1 MILVVDDD
9 DDVRETIVGA
19 LQTLSYR
26 TREAA
31 DGEQALALFRAKHPA
46 LVILDSRLAGTSGLD
61 VLEEMK
67 SVEPRI
73 PLIVATGFVEDAEL
87 WRANEG
93 VPVLLKPFRLAELAE
108 LVEQVLAEAEGEVLP
123 LH

>member
-19 LQTLSYR
+19 LQTLAYE
-26 TREAA
+26 TAEAS
-31 DGEQALALFRAKHPA
+31 DGQQALALFRAQQPE

-67 SVEPRI
+67 NVEPRV
-73 PLIVATGFVEDAEL
+73 PLIVATGYVEDAEL
-87 WRANEG
+87 WRSSEG

-108 LVEQVLAEAEGEVLP
+108 LVENVLAHAESEIVP
-123 LH
+123 SH

>member
-19 LQTLSYR
+19 LQALAYETA
-26 TREAA
+26 EAS
-31 DGEQALALFRAKHPA
+31 DGQQALALFRAQQPE

-67 SVEPRI
+67 NVEPRV
-73 PLIVATGFVEDAEL
+73 PLIVATGYVEDAEL
-87 WRANEG
+87 WRSSEG

-108 LVEQVLAEAEGEVLP
+108 LVENVLAHAEAEIVP
-123 LH
+123 SH